1 MKYII
6 GVLCVAY
13 FPAHSFAEQL
23 VDHTNTLIPSVPES
37 IDGNNKYT
45 QEKINGQEQN
55 LNFIQL
61 FLNISINSNPSEDLF
76 SVKQSKDGKL
86 YIRSGD
92 LKTLRVKMD
101 EHIPDSQW
109 VCINE
114 LKGIQFKYLENE
126 QSLNLQ
132 VPSSMLTGYSVELSG
147 QQTTSSG
154 LLKMKPLNAAIL
166 NYSLYHT
173 ITNDESIFSGSAEGI
188 FNSALGNFSSGVLYN
203 GSNETS
209 YSHEKW
215 VRLESKWQYVDPE
228 KVRIYTLGDFV
239 SNSSDWGSSVRLA
252 GFQWSSAYTQRGD
265 IVTSALPQ
273 FSGSAALPSTL
284 DLYVNQQKIYSGLVP
299 SGPFDIKQLPFISGN
314 EVTLVTTDAT
324 GQQSITKK
332 PYYFSSKI
340 LAKGINEFSVDV
352 GVPRYNYGLY
362 SNDYDDATFA
372 SGAIRYGYSNSL
384 TLSGG
389 AEAST
394 DGLSNVGTG
403 FAKNLFGVGVINA
416 DLAASQYKDE
426 NGYSALVGLEG
437 RISKNISFNTSYRKV
452 FDNYFDL
459 ACVSQI
465 RYLKENQITSEPQ
478 NYLSYSALADEII
491 RAGINYN
498 FYAGYGVYVGYNQIK
513 YSDNSYKLLSANL
526 SGSLNKNW
534 GFYSSAYKDYENHK
548 DYGIYFAL
556 RYTPSTR
563 TNAITSVSSDSG
575 RLTYRQEVFVLS
587 EPKINSFGWG
597 GYVERDQ
604 DAHTNN
610 ASIYGS
616 YRARAAYLTG
626 RYNRIGDND
635 QVALSATGSLVAAAG
650 RIFAANEIGDGYAV
664 VTNAGPQSQ
673 IINGGINLGTTDKS
687 GRFLIPSLMPYRE
700 NHIYL
705 DPSYLPLNWNVK
717 STDQKTVV
725 GYRQGT
731 LVDFGA
737 HQVISGLVRIVDKN
751 NTPLLP
757 GYSVRI
763 NGQQDAVVGYDGEVF
778 VPNLLRQNKL
788 EVDLLDHGSCQVN
801 FTYNS
806 NQYSTKKLGPYI
818 CQ

>member
-13 FPAHSFAEQL
+13 FPAYSFAEQL
-23 VDHTNTLIPSVPES
+23 LDHTNTAVPSVPKS
-37 IDGNNKYT
+37 VGNNSEYT
-45 QEKINGQEQN
+45 QVGTNEQEQD
-55 LNFIQL
+55 LNFIHL
-61 FLNISINSNPSEDLF
+61 FLNISINSNASEDLVA
-76 SVKQSKDGKL
+76 VKQSKDGKL
-86 YIRSGD
+86 YIRSST
-92 LKTLRVKMD
+92 LKNLRLKID
-101 EHIPDSQW
+101 EHIPDNQW
-109 VCINE
+109 VCIND
-114 LKGIQFKYLENE
+114 LNGIQFKYLENE
-126 QSLNLQ
+126 QSLNLK
-132 VPSSMLTGYSVELSG
+132 VPSNMLTGYSVDLSG
-147 QQTTSSG
+147 QQITSPN

-166 NYSLYHT
+166 NYSLYNT
-173 ITNDESIFSGSAEGI
+173 VTNDENVFSGTAEGI
-188 FNSALGNFSSGVLYN
+188 FNSSIGNFSSGVLYN

-228 KVRIYTLGDFV
+228 KIRIYTLGDFI
-239 SNSSDWGSSVRLA
+239 SNSPDWGSSVRLA
-252 GFQWSSAYTQRGD
+252 GFQWSSAYSQRGD

-340 LAKGINEFSVDV
+340 LAKGINEFSVDI
-352 GVPRYNYGLY
+352 GIPRYNYGLY

-394 DGLSNVGTG
+394 DGLSNLGTG
-403 FAKNLFGVGVINA
+403 FAKNIFGIGVINA
-416 DLAASQYKDE
+416 DIAASQYKDE
-426 NGYSALVGLEG
+426 NGYSALLGLEG

-459 ACVSQI
+459 ARVSQV
-465 RYLKENQITSEPQ
+465 RYLKDNQINAESQ
-478 NYLSYSALADEII
+478 NYLNYSALADEIF

-498 FYAGYGVYVGYNQIK
+498 FYTGYGVYLGYNQIK
-513 YSDNSYKLLSANL
+513 YSDNSYKLLSTNL
-526 SGSLNKNW
+526 SGSLDKNW
-534 GFYSSAYKDYENHK
+534 GFYASAYKDYENHK

-556 RYTPSTR
+556 RYTPSSKV
-563 TNAITSVSSDSG
+563 NAITSVSSDSG
-575 RLTYRQEVFVLS
+575 SLRYRQEIFGLS
-587 EPKINSFGWG
+587 EPQIGSFGWG

-604 DAHTNN
+604 DANENN
-610 ASIYGS
+610 ASVYAS

-626 RYNRIGDND
+626 RYNRFGDND

-673 IINGGINLGTTDKS
+673 IINGGVNLGETDKS
-687 GRFLIPSLMPYRE
+687 GRFLIPSLMPYQV

-737 HQVISGLVRIVDKN
+737 HQVISGLVKLVDQKN
-751 NTPLLP
+751 SPLMP
-757 GYSVRI
+757 GYTVRI
-763 NGQQDAVVGYDGEVF
+763 NGQQNGMVGYDGEVF
-778 VPNLLRQNKL
+778 IPNLLKQNKL
-788 EVDLLDHGSCQVN
+788 EVDLLDHGSCQVD

-806 NQYSTKKLGPYI
+806 NQYSTKKLGPYV
-818 CQ
+818 CH

>member
-1 MKYII
+1 MYLPIH
-6 GVLCVAY
+6 A
-13 FPAHSFAEQL
+13 FAESLQ
-23 VDHTNTLIPSVPES
+23 DNTNAALPSIPEVANSS
-37 IDGNNKYT
+37 NQAFSSDKGY
-45 QEKINGQEQN
+45 
-55 LNFIQL
+55 IQL
-61 FLNISINSNPSEDLF
+61 FLNISINSNISRDLI
-76 SVKQSKDGKL
+76 SVQQAQDGKL
-86 YIRSGD
+86 YIRARD
-92 LKTLRVKMD
+92 LKALRLKMD
-101 EHIPDSQW
+101 EQLSDSQW
-109 VCINE
+109 VCINDLNE
-114 LKGIQFKYLENE
+114 IQFKYLENE
-126 QSLNLQ
+126 QSLNLN
-132 VPSSMLTGYSVELSG
+132 VPSNMLTGYAVDLNG
-147 QQTTSSG
+147 QQITSPH

-166 NYSLYHT
+166 NYSLYNS
-173 ITNDESIFSGSAEGI
+173 ITNDENTFSGSAEGI
-188 FNSALGNFSSGVLYN
+188 FNSAIGNFSSGVLYN
-203 GSNETS
+203 GSNENS

-228 KVRIYTLGDFV
+228 KIRIYTLGDFI
-239 SNSSDWGSSVRLA
+239 SNSPDWGSSVRLA

-394 DGLSNVGTG
+394 DGLSNLGTG
-403 FAKNLFGVGVINA
+403 FAKNLFGLGVINA
-416 DLAASQYKDE
+416 DIAASQYKDE
-426 NGYSALVGLEG
+426 NGYSALLGLEG

-459 ACVSQI
+459 ARVSQV
-465 RYLKENQITSEPQ
+465 RYLKDNQTDAEPH
-478 NYLSYSALADEII
+478 NYLSYSALADEIF

-498 FYAGYGVYVGYNQIK
+498 FYAGYGAYLGYNQIK

-534 GFYSSAYKDYENHK
+534 GFYTSAYKDYENNK
-548 DYGIYFAL
+548 DYGLYFAL
-556 RYTPSTR
+556 RYTPSSKL
-563 TNAITSVSSDSG
+563 NAITSVSSDSG
-575 RLTYRQEVFVLS
+575 SLSYREEIFGLS
-587 EPKINSFGWG
+587 EPKIGSFGWG

-604 DAHTNN
+604 DANENN
-610 ASIYGS
+610 ASIYAS

-626 RYNRIGDND
+626 RYNRFGDND

-650 RIFAANEIGDGYAV
+650 RIFAANEIGEGYAV
-664 VTNAGPQSQ
+664 VTNAGPKSQ
-673 IINGGINLGTTDKS
+673 IINGGVNLGETDKS
-687 GRFLIPSLMPYRE
+687 GRFLIANLRPYLSH
-700 NHIYL
+700 HIYL
-705 DPSYLPLNWNVK
+705 DPSYLPLEWDVT
-717 STDQKTVV
+717 STNQTVFV
-725 GYRQGT
+725 GYRQGA
-731 LVDFGA
+731 LIDFGA
-737 HQVISGLVRIVDKN
+737 HRVISGLVKLVDQN
-751 NTPLLP
+751 NSPLLP
-757 GYSVRI
+757 GYTVRI
-763 NGQQDAVVGYDGEVF
+763 NGQQDSVVGYDGEVF
-778 VPNLLRQNKL
+778 IQNLLKQNIL
-788 EVDLLDHGSCQVN
+788 EVDLLDRGSCQVD
-801 FTYNS
+801 FTYSS
-806 NQYSTKKLGPYI
+806 NQYSTKKLGPYV
-818 CQ
+818 CR

>member
-1 MKYII
+1 MKYL
-6 GVLCVAY
+6 VSALCVMYLPIHA
-13 FPAHSFAEQL
+13 FAESLQ
-23 VDHTNTLIPSVPES
+23 DNTNIALPSIPEVTNSSHQVFS
-37 IDGNNKYT
+37 SDKAYT
-45 QEKINGQEQN
+45 
-55 LNFIQL
+55 QL
-61 FLNISINSNPSEDLF
+61 FLKISINSNISTDLI
-76 SVKQSKDGKL
+76 SVHQDQDRNL
-86 YIRSGD
+86 YIRARD
-92 LKTLRVKMD
+92 LKVLRVKMD
-101 EHIPDSQW
+101 EHVADSQW
-109 VCINE
+109 VCING
-114 LKGIQFKYLENE
+114 LKEIQFKYLENE
-126 QSLNLQ
+126 QALNLQ
-132 VPSSMLTGYSVELSG
+132 VPSNMLADYSVDLNG
-147 QQTTSSG
+147 QQLMSPH

-173 ITNDESIFSGSAEGI
+173 MTNDENVFSGSAEGI
-188 FNSALGNFSSGVLYN
+188 FNSAIGNFSSGVLYN

-228 KVRIYTLGDFV
+228 KIRIYTLGDFI
-239 SNSSDWGSSVRLA
+239 SNSSDWGNSVRLA

-324 GQQSITKK
+324 GQQSITKQA
-332 PYYFSSKI
+332 YYFSSKI

-394 DGLSNVGTG
+394 DGLSNLGTG
-403 FAKNLFGVGVINA
+403 FAKNLFGFGIINA
-416 DLAASQYKDE
+416 DIAASQYKDE

-452 FDNYFDL
+452 LDNYFDL
-459 ACVSQI
+459 ARVSQV
-465 RYLKENQITSEPQ
+465 RYLKDNQTDAEPK
-478 NYLSYSALADEII
+478 NYLSYSALADEIF
-491 RAGINYN
+491 RAGMSYN
-498 FYAGYGVYVGYNQIK
+498 FYEGYSAYLGYNQIK
-513 YSDNSYKLLSANL
+513 FSDNSYKLVSANL

-563 TNAITSVSSDSG
+563 VNTITSISNESG
-575 RLTYRQEVFVLS
+575 KTTYRQE
-587 EPKINSFGWG
+587 INGFSDPQIGAFGWG
-597 GYVERDQ
+597 GYVEHDQ
-604 DAHTNN
+604 DANQNN
-610 ASIYGS
+610 VSVYSS

-635 QVALSATGSLVAAAG
+635 QVAVSATGSLVAAAG
-650 RIFAANEIGDGYAV
+650 RVFAANEIGDGYAV

-673 IINGGINLGTTDKS
+673 ILNGGVNLGATDRT
-687 GRFLIPSLMPYRE
+687 GRFLISNLRPYQLH
-700 NHIYL
+700 HIYL
-705 DPSYLPLNWNVK
+705 DPSYLPLEWDVA
-717 STDQKTVV
+717 STNQTAFV

-737 HQVISGLVRIVDKN
+737 HQVISGLVKLVDLN
-751 NTPLLP
+751 NSALLP
-757 GYSVRI
+757 GYTVRI
-763 NGQQDAVVGYDGEVF
+763 NGQQDGVVGYDGEVF
-778 VPNLLRQNKL
+778 IPNLLKQNKL

-801 FTYNS
+801 FAYENK
-806 NQYSTKKLGPYI
+806 QYSAKKMGPYV
-818 CQ
+818 CR

>member
-459 ACVSQI
+459 ARVSQI

-575 RLTYRQEVFVLS
+575 RLTYQQEVFVLS

>member
-13 FPAHSFAEQL
+13 FPAYSFAEQL
-23 VDHTNTLIPSVPES
+23 LDHTNTAVPSVPKSVGSNSE
-37 IDGNNKYT
+37 YT
-45 QEKINGQEQN
+45 QVGANEQEQD
-55 LNFIQL
+55 LNFIHL
-61 FLNISINSNPSEDLF
+61 FLNISINSNASEDLVA
-76 SVKQSKDGKL
+76 VKQSKDGKL
-86 YIRSGD
+86 YIRSGT
-92 LKTLRVKMD
+92 LKNLRIKMD
-101 EHIPDSQW
+101 EHILDNQW
-109 VCINE
+109 VSIND
-114 LKGIQFKYLENE
+114 LNGIQFKYLENE
-126 QSLNLQ
+126 QSLNLK
-132 VPSSMLTGYSVELSG
+132 VPSNMLTGYSVDLSG
-147 QQTTSSG
+147 QQITSPQ

-166 NYSLYHT
+166 NYSLYNT
-173 ITNDESIFSGSAEGI
+173 ITNDENVFSGTAEGI
-188 FNSALGNFSSGVLYN
+188 FNSAIGNFSSGVLYN
-203 GSNETS
+203 GSNENS

-215 VRLESKWQYVDPE
+215 VRLETKWQYVDPE
-228 KVRIYTLGDFV
+228 KIRIYTLGDFI
-239 SNSSDWGSSVRLA
+239 SNSPDWGSSVRLA
-252 GFQWSSAYTQRGD
+252 GFQWSSAYSQRGD
-265 IVTSALPQ
+265 IVTSVLPQ

-394 DGLSNVGTG
+394 DGLSNLGTG
-403 FAKNLFGVGVINA
+403 FAKNVLGIGAINA
-416 DLAASQYKDE
+416 DIAASQYKDE
-426 NGYSALVGLEG
+426 NGYSALLGLEG

-459 ACVSQI
+459 ARVSQV
-465 RYLKENQITSEPQ
+465 RYLKDNQINAESQ
-478 NYLSYSALADEII
+478 NYLNYSALADEIF

-498 FYAGYGVYVGYNQIK
+498 FYAGYGVYLGYNQIK
-513 YSDNSYKLLSANL
+513 YSDNSYKLLSTNL
-526 SGSLNKNW
+526 SGSLDKNW
-534 GFYSSAYKDYENHK
+534 GFYASVYKDYENHK

-556 RYTPSTR
+556 RYTPSSKV
-563 TNAITSVSSDSG
+563 NAITSVSSDSG
-575 RLTYRQEVFVLS
+575 SLRYRQEIFGLS
-587 EPKINSFGWG
+587 APQIGSFGWG

-604 DAHTNN
+604 DAHENN
-610 ASIYGS
+610 ASIYAS

-626 RYNRIGDND
+626 RYNRFGDND
-635 QVALSATGSLVAAAG
+635 QVAVSATGSLVAAAG

-673 IINGGINLGTTDKS
+673 IINGGVNLGETDRS
-687 GRFLIPSLMPYRE
+687 GRFLIPSLMPYQV
-700 NHIYL
+700 NHVYL

-737 HQVISGLVRIVDKN
+737 HQVISGLVKLVDEN
-751 NTPLLP
+751 NSPLMP
-757 GYSVRI
+757 GYTVRI
-763 NGQQDAVVGYDGEVF
+763 NGQQDGMVGYDGEVF
-778 VPNLLRQNKL
+778 IPNLLKQNKL
-788 EVDLLDHGSCQVN
+788 EVDLLDHGSCQVD

-806 NQYSTKKLGPYI
+806 NQYTSKKLGPYV
-818 CQ
+818 CH

>member
-6 GVLCVAY
+6 GVLCVTYLPAY
-13 FPAHSFAEQL
+13 AFAEQL
-23 VDHTNTLIPSVPES
+23 QDNTNVPVPSIPDT
-37 IDGNNKYT
+37 IDSKSKNT
-45 QEKINGQEQN
+45 QIKMNEQEQDN
-55 LNFIQL
+55 NVAQL
-61 FLNISINSNPSEDLF
+61 FLNISINSNPSEDL
-76 SVKQSKDGKL
+76 VAVRQDQDKKL
-86 YIRSGD
+86 YIRARD
-92 LKTLRVKMD
+92 LKTLRLKMD
-101 EHIPDSQW
+101 ESISDSQW
-109 VCINE
+109 ICLNE
-114 LKGIQFKYLENE
+114 LKDIRFKFLENE

-132 VPSSMLTGYSVELSG
+132 VPPHMMTGYSVDLKG
-147 QQTTSSG
+147 QQITSPQ
-154 LLKMKPLNAAIL
+154 LLKIKPLNAAIL

-173 ITNDESIFSGSAEGI
+173 ITNDENVFSGSAEGI
-188 FNSALGNFSSGVLYN
+188 FNSAIGNFSSGVLYN
-203 GSNETS
+203 GNDENS

-228 KVRIYTLGDFV
+228 KIRIYTLGDFI

-324 GQQSITKK
+324 GRQSITKK

-389 AEAST
+389 VEAST
-394 DGLSNVGTG
+394 DGLSNIGTG
-403 FAKNLFGVGVINA
+403 FAKNLFGIGVINA
-416 DLAASQYKDE
+416 DIAASQYKDE
-426 NGYSALVGLEG
+426 NGYSALLGLEG
-437 RISKNISFNTSYRKV
+437 RISKNISFNTSYRKI

-459 ACVSQI
+459 ARVSQV
-465 RYLKENQITSEPQ
+465 RYLKDNQSDAESQ
-478 NYLSYSALADEII
+478 NYLNYSALADEIF

-498 FYAGYGVYVGYNQIK
+498 FYAGYGTYLGYNQIK
-513 YSDNSYKLLSANL
+513 YSDNQYKLLSANL

-534 GFYSSAYKDYENHK
+534 GFYTSAYKDYENHK

-556 RYTPSTR
+556 RYTPSNKF
-563 TNAITSVSSDSG
+563 NAITSVSSDSG
-575 RLTYRQEVFVLS
+575 RLSYRQEIFGLS
-587 EPKINSFGWG
+587 DPQIGSFGWG

-604 DAHTNN
+604 DNHDNN
-610 ASIYGS
+610 ASIYAS
-616 YRARAAYLTG
+616 YRARAAYLAG

-650 RIFAANEIGDGYAV
+650 RLFAANEIGDGYAV

-673 IINGGINLGTTDKS
+673 ILNGGVNLGFTDKS
-687 GRFLIPSLMPYRE
+687 GRFLIPSLMPYQE

-705 DPSYLPLNWNVK
+705 DPSFLPLNWSVN
-717 STDQKTVV
+717 STEQKTVV

-731 LVDFGA
+731 MIDFGA
-737 HQVISGLVRIVDKN
+737 HQVISGLVKLVDKN
-751 NTPLLP
+751 NSPLLP
-757 GYSVRI
+757 GYSVQI
-763 NGQQDAVVGYDGEVF
+763 NGQQDGVVGYDGEVF
-778 VPNLLRQNKL
+778 ISNLLKQNKL
-788 EVDLLDHGSCQVN
+788 VVDLLDHGSCQVD

-806 NQYSTKKLGPYI
+806 NQYSTKKLGPYV
-818 CQ
+818 CH

>member
-13 FPAHSFAEQL
+13 FPAYSFAEQL
-23 VDHTNTLIPSVPES
+23 LDHTNTAVPSVPKS
-37 IDGNNKYT
+37 VGNDNKYT
-45 QEKINGQEQN
+45 QVGTNEQEQN
-55 LNFIQL
+55 IDLINL
-61 FLNISINSNPSEDLF
+61 FLNISINSNASEDLVA
-76 SVKQSKDGKL
+76 VKQSKDGKL
-86 YIRSGD
+86 YIRSGT
-92 LKTLRVKMD
+92 LKNLRIKMD
-101 EHIPDSQW
+101 EYIPDSQW
-109 VCINE
+109 VCIND
-114 LKGIQFKYLENE
+114 LNGIQFKYLENE
-126 QSLNLQ
+126 QSLNLK
-132 VPSSMLTGYSVELSG
+132 VPSNMLTGYSVDLSG
-147 QQTTSSG
+147 QQVTSPN

-166 NYSLYHT
+166 NYSLYQT
-173 ITNDESIFSGSAEGI
+173 MTNDENVFSGTAEGI
-188 FNSALGNFSSGVLYN
+188 FNSAIGNFSSGVLYN

-228 KVRIYTLGDFV
+228 KIRIYTLGDFI
-239 SNSSDWGSSVRLA
+239 SNSPDWGSSVRLA
-252 GFQWSSAYTQRGD
+252 GFQWSSAYSQRGD

-394 DGLSNVGTG
+394 DGLSNLGTG
-403 FAKNLFGVGVINA
+403 FAKNVLGIGVMNA
-416 DLAASQYKDE
+416 DIAASQYKDE
-426 NGYSALVGLEG
+426 NGYSALLGLEG
-437 RISKNISFNTSYRKV
+437 RVSKNISFNTSYRKV

-459 ACVSQI
+459 ARVSQV
-465 RYLKENQITSEPQ
+465 RYLKDNQINAETQ
-478 NYLSYSALADEII
+478 NYLNYSALADEIF

-498 FYAGYGVYVGYNQIK
+498 FYAGYGVYLGYNQIK
-513 YSDNSYKLLSANL
+513 YSDNSYKLLSTNL
-526 SGSLNKNW
+526 SGSLDKNW
-534 GFYSSAYKDYENHK
+534 GFYASAYKDYENHK
-548 DYGIYFAL
+548 DYGVYFAL
-556 RYTPSTR
+556 RYTPSSKV
-563 TNAITSVSSDSG
+563 NAITSVSSDSG
-575 RLTYRQEVFVLS
+575 SLRYRQEIFGLS
-587 EPKINSFGWG
+587 EPQIGSFGWG

-604 DAHTNN
+604 DANENN
-610 ASIYGS
+610 ASVYAS

-626 RYNRIGDND
+626 RYNRFGDND

-673 IINGGINLGTTDKS
+673 IINGGVNLGETDKS
-687 GRFLIPSLMPYRE
+687 GRFLIPSLMPYQV

-737 HQVISGLVRIVDKN
+737 HQVISGLVKLVDQN
-751 NTPLLP
+751 NSPLMP
-757 GYSVRI
+757 GYTVRI
-763 NGQQDAVVGYDGEVF
+763 NGQQDGMVGYDGEVF
-778 VPNLLRQNKL
+778 IPNLLKQNKL
-788 EVDLLDHGSCQVN
+788 EVDLLDHGSCQVD

-806 NQYSTKKLGPYI
+806 NQYSTKKLGPYV
-818 CQ
+818 CH

>member
-13 FPAHSFAEQL
+13 FPAYSVAEQL
-23 VDHTNTLIPSVPES
+23 QDHTNTTTPRVPDAINS
-37 IDGNNKYT
+37 NNTYVQAKRSG
-45 QEKINGQEQN
+45 KEQD
-55 LNFIQL
+55 LNFTQL
-61 FLNISINSNPSEDLF
+61 FLNISINANASEDLVA
-76 SVKQSKDGKL
+76 VKQSKDGKL
-86 YIRSGD
+86 YIRARD
-92 LKTLRVKMD
+92 LKALRLKMNGQ
-101 EHIPDSQW
+101 HPDTDW
-109 VCINE
+109 VCIND
-114 LKGIQFKYLENE
+114 LKGIQFKYLEKE
-126 QSLNLQ
+126 QALNLNI
-132 VPSSMLTGYSVELSG
+132 PPSMLTGYAVDLSG
-147 QQTTSSG
+147 QQLTSPH

-166 NYSLYHT
+166 NYSVYNS
-173 ITNDESIFSGSAEGI
+173 IINDENTFSGSAEGI

-203 GSNETS
+203 GSNENS
-209 YSHEKW
+209 YNHEKW

-228 KVRIYTLGDFV
+228 KIRLYTLGDFI
-239 SNSSDWGSSVRLA
+239 SNSPDWGSSIRLA

-273 FSGSAALPSTL
+273 FSSSAALPSTL

-352 GVPRYNYGLY
+352 GIPRYNYGLY

-372 SGAIRYGYSNSL
+372 SGAIRYGFSNSL

-389 AEAST
+389 TEAST
-394 DGLSNVGTG
+394 DGLSNFGTG
-403 FAKNLFGVGVINA
+403 FAKNVFGVGVINA
-416 DLAASQYKDE
+416 DIAASQYKDE
-426 NGYSALVGLEG
+426 NGYSALLGLEG

-459 ACVSQI
+459 ARVSQV
-465 RYLKENQITSEPQ
+465 RYLKDNSINAEAQ
-478 NYLSYSALADEII
+478 NYLSYSALADEIF

-498 FYAGYGVYVGYNQIK
+498 FYAGYGAYLGYNQIK
-513 YSDNSYKLLSANL
+513 YSENSYKLLSANI

-534 GFYSSAYKDYENHK
+534 GFYTSAYKDYENNK

-556 RYTPSTR
+556 RYTPSSKL
-563 TNAITSVSSDSG
+563 NAITSVSSDSG
-575 RLTYRQEVFVLS
+575 RLSYRQEIFGLS
-587 EPKINSFGWG
+587 EPKIGSFGWG

-604 DAHTNN
+604 DAKENN
-610 ASIYGS
+610 ASLYAS

-626 RYNRIGDND
+626 RYNRFGDND

-650 RIFAANEIGDGYAV
+650 RIFAANEIGEGYAV
-664 VTNAGPQSQ
+664 VTNAGPRSQ
-673 IINGGINLGTTDKS
+673 ILNGGVNLGFTDNA
-687 GRFLIPSLMPYRE
+687 GRFLIPSLMPYQE

-717 STDQKTVV
+717 ATEQKTVV

-737 HQVISGLVRIVDKN
+737 HQVISGLVKLIDQN
-751 NTPLLP
+751 NSPLLP
-757 GYSVRI
+757 GYTVRI
-763 NGQQDAVVGYDGEVF
+763 NGQQEGMVGYDGEVF
-778 VPNLLRQNKL
+778 IQNLLQQNKL
-788 EVDLLDHGSCQVN
+788 EVDLLDHGSCQVD

-806 NQYSTKKLGPYI
+806 NQYSTKKLGPYV
-818 CQ
+818 CR

>member
-13 FPAHSFAEQL
+13 FPTYSFAEQL
-23 VDHTNTLIPSVPES
+23 LDYTNTAVPSVPKS
-37 IDGNNKYT
+37 VGNDNKYKHVGT
-45 QEKINGQEQN
+45 NEQEQD
-55 LNFIQL
+55 LNFIHL
-61 FLNISINSNPSEDLF
+61 FLNISINSNASEDLVA
-76 SVKQSKDGKL
+76 VKQSKDGKL
-86 YIRSGD
+86 YIRSSA
-92 LKTLRVKMD
+92 LKTLRLKMD
-101 EHIPDSQW
+101 EHIPDNQW
-109 VCINE
+109 VCIND
-114 LKGIQFKYLENE
+114 LNGIQFKYIENE
-126 QSLNLQ
+126 QSLNLK
-132 VPSSMLTGYSVELSG
+132 VPSNMLTGYSVDLSG
-147 QQTTSSG
+147 QQITSPQ

-166 NYSLYHT
+166 NYSLYNT
-173 ITNDESIFSGSAEGI
+173 ITNDENVFSGTAEGI
-188 FNSALGNFSSGVLYN
+188 FNSVIGNFFSGVLYN
-203 GSNETS
+203 GSNENS

-228 KVRIYTLGDFV
+228 KIRIYTLGDFI
-239 SNSSDWGSSVRLA
+239 SNSPDWGSSVRLA
-252 GFQWSSAYTQRGD
+252 GFQWSSAYSQRGD

-394 DGLSNVGTG
+394 DGLSNLGTG
-403 FAKNLFGVGVINA
+403 FAKNVLGLGVMNA
-416 DLAASQYKDE
+416 DIAASQYKDE
-426 NGYSALVGLEG
+426 NGYSALLGLEG

-459 ACVSQI
+459 ARVSQV
-465 RYLKENQITSEPQ
+465 RYLKDNQINAESQ
-478 NYLSYSALADEII
+478 NYLNYSALADEIF

-498 FYAGYGVYVGYNQIK
+498 FYAGYGVYLGYNQIK
-513 YSDNSYKLLSANL
+513 YSDNSYKLLSTNL
-526 SGSLNKNW
+526 SGSLDKNW
-534 GFYSSAYKDYENHK
+534 GFYASAYKDYENHK

-556 RYTPSTR
+556 RYTPSSKV
-563 TNAITSVSSDSG
+563 NAITSVSSDSG
-575 RLTYRQEVFVLS
+575 SLRYRQEIFGLS
-587 EPKINSFGWG
+587 EPQIGSFGWG

-604 DAHTNN
+604 DANENN
-610 ASIYGS
+610 ASIYAS

-626 RYNRIGDND
+626 RYNRFGDND
-635 QVALSATGSLVAAAG
+635 QVAVSATGSLVAAAG

-673 IINGGINLGTTDKS
+673 IINGGVNLGETDKS
-687 GRFLIPSLMPYRE
+687 GRFLIPSLMPYQV
-700 NHIYL
+700 NHVYL

-737 HQVISGLVRIVDKN
+737 HQVISGLVKLVDEN
-751 NTPLLP
+751 NSPLMP
-757 GYSVRI
+757 GYTVRI
-763 NGQQDAVVGYDGEVF
+763 NGQQDGMVGYDGEVF
-778 VPNLLRQNKL
+778 IPNLLKQNKL
-788 EVDLLDHGSCQVN
+788 EVDLLDHGSCQVD

-806 NQYSTKKLGPYI
+806 NQYTSKKLGPYV
-818 CQ
+818 CH

>member
-1 MKYII
+1 MKYL
-6 GVLCVAY
+6 VSALCVMYLPIHA
-13 FPAHSFAEQL
+13 FAESLQ
-23 VDHTNTLIPSVPES
+23 DNTNAALPNIPEVTNSAFQAS
-37 IDGNNKYT
+37 GSDRGY
-45 QEKINGQEQN
+45 
-55 LNFIQL
+55 IQL
-61 FLNISINSNPSEDLF
+61 FLNISINSNTSTDLI
-76 SVKQSKDGKL
+76 SVHQDQDKKL
-86 YIRSGD
+86 YVRARD
-92 LKTLRVKMD
+92 LKALRLKMD

-132 VPSSMLTGYSVELSG
+132 VPSSMLSDYSVDLNG
-147 QQTTSSG
+147 QSTTNTN

-228 KVRIYTLGDFV
+228 KVRIYTLGDFI
-239 SNSSDWGSSVRLA
+239 SNSSDWGSNVRLA

-324 GQQSITKK
+324 GQQIITKK

-389 AEAST
+389 VEAST

-416 DLAASQYKDE
+416 DIAASQYKDE
-426 NGYSALVGLEG
+426 NGYSTLIGLEG

-459 ACVSQI
+459 ARVSQI
-465 RYLKENQITSEPQ
+465 RYLKENQISAEPQ

-556 RYTPSTR
+556 RYTPSTKV
-563 TNAITSVSSDSG
+563 NSITSFSNDSG
-575 RLTYRQEVFVLS
+575 KTTYRQEVNGFS
-587 EPKINSFGWG
+587 DPHIGSFGWG

-650 RIFAANEIGDGYAV
+650 RIFAANEIGEGYAV

-673 IINGGINLGTTDKS
+673 IINGGVNLGETDKS
-687 GRFLIPSLMPYRE
+687 GRFLI
-700 NHIYL
+700 
-705 DPSYLPLNWNVK
+705 
-717 STDQKTVV
+717 
-725 GYRQGT
+725 
-731 LVDFGA
+731 A
-737 HQVISGLVRIVDKN
+737 
-751 NTPLLP
+751 
-757 GYSVRI
+757 
-763 NGQQDAVVGYDGEVF
+763 
-778 VPNLLRQNKL
+778 NLR
-788 EVDLLDHGSCQVN
+788 
-801 FTYNS
+801 
-806 NQYSTKKLGPYI
+806 
-818 CQ
+818 

>member
-1 MKYII
+1 MRYII
-6 GVLCVAY
+6 GVLCVTYLPIHA
-13 FPAHSFAEQL
+13 FAESLQ
-23 VDHTNTLIPSVPES
+23 DRTNTIIPSVPNL
-37 IDGNNKYT
+37 IDINVSNTKNDENKLSKDGT
-45 QEKINGQEQN
+45 R
-55 LNFIQL
+55 L
-61 FLNISINSNPSEDLF
+61 FLNVFVNSTTSNDLIA
-76 SVKQSKDGKL
+76 VTKDQDEKL
-86 YIRSGD
+86 YIRARD
-92 LKTLRVKMD
+92 LKTLRLKLD
-101 EHIPDSQW
+101 EQISDSQW
-109 VCINE
+109 VCIND

-126 QSLNLQ
+126 QSLKLNI
-132 VPSSMLTGYSVELSG
+132 PPDMLTGYAVDLNG
-147 QQTTSSG
+147 QQITSPH

-166 NYSLYHT
+166 NYSLYNT
-173 ITNDESIFSGSAEGI
+173 ITNDENVFSGSAEGI
-188 FNSALGNFSSGVLYN
+188 FNSAIGNFSSGVLYN

-228 KVRIYTLGDFV
+228 KVRIYTLGDFI
-239 SNSSDWGSSVRLA
+239 SNSPDWGSSVRLA

-265 IVTSALPQ
+265 LVTSALPQ

-324 GQQSITKK
+324 GQQSITKQA
-332 PYYFSSKI
+332 YYFSSKI

-352 GVPRYNYGLY
+352 GVPRYNYGLF

-389 AEAST
+389 VEAST
-394 DGLSNVGTG
+394 DGLSNLGTG
-403 FAKNLFGVGVINA
+403 FAKNLFGFGVINA
-416 DLAASQYKDE
+416 DIAASQYKDE

-459 ACVSQI
+459 ARVSQV
-465 RYLKENQITSEPQ
+465 RYLKDNQMTSEPQ
-478 NYLSYSALADEII
+478 NYLSYSALADEIF

-498 FYAGYGVYVGYNQIK
+498 FYAGYGVYLGYNQIK
-513 YSDNSYKLLSANL
+513 YSDNSYKLVSANL

-534 GFYSSAYKDYENHK
+534 GFYTSAYKDYENQK

-556 RYTPSTR
+556 RYTPSSR
-563 TNAITSVSSDSG
+563 VNAITSISNESG
-575 RLTYRQEVFVLS
+575 KTTYRQE
-587 EPKINSFGWG
+587 INGFSDPQIGAFGWG

-604 DAHTNN
+604 DANQNN

-635 QVALSATGSLVAAAG
+635 QVAVSATGSLVAAAG
-650 RIFAANEIGDGYAV
+650 RVFAANEIGDGYAV

-673 IINGGINLGTTDKS
+673 ILNGGVNLGKTDKS
-687 GRFLIPSLMPYRE
+687 GRFLIPSLVPYQE

-705 DPSYLPLNWNVK
+705 DPSYLPLNWSVK
-717 STDQKTVV
+717 STDQETVV
-725 GYRQGT
+725 GYRQGS
-731 LVDFGA
+731 LIDFGA
-737 HQVISGLVRIVDKN
+737 KQVVSGLVKLVDQN
-751 NTPLLP
+751 NSPLLP
-757 GYSVRI
+757 GYTVHI
-763 NGQQDAVVGYDGEVF
+763 NGHEESIIGYDGEVF
-778 VPNLLRQNKL
+778 IQNLLKQNKL
-788 EVDLLDHGSCQVN
+788 EVDLLDHGSCQVD
-801 FTYNS
+801 FTYNG
-806 NQYSTKKLGPYI
+806 NQYSTKKLGPYV
-818 CQ
+818 CR

>member
-45 QEKINGQEQN
+45 QEKTNGQEQN

-109 VCINE
+109 VCINQ

-132 VPSSMLTGYSVELSG
+132 VPASMLTGYSVELSG

-188 FNSALGNFSSGVLYN
+188 FNSVLGNFSSGVLYN

-228 KVRIYTLGDFV
+228 KVRIYTLGDFI

-340 LAKGINEFSVDV
+340 LAKSINEFSVDV

-389 AEAST
+389 VEAST
-394 DGLSNVGTG
+394 DGLTNLGTG

-416 DLAASQYKDE
+416 DIAASQYKDE
-426 NGYSALVGLEG
+426 NGYSTLIGLEG

-459 ACVSQI
+459 ARVSQI
-465 RYLKENQITSEPQ
+465 RYLKENQMSAEPQ

-664 VTNAGPQSQ
+664 VTNAGPKSQ

-737 HQVISGLVRIVDKN
+737 HQVVSGLVRIVDKN
-751 NTPLLP
+751 NMPLLL

>member
-13 FPAHSFAEQL
+13 FPAYSFAEQL
-23 VDHTNTLIPSVPES
+23 LDHTNTAVPSVPKAV
-37 IDGNNKYT
+37 GNDSKYT
-45 QEKINGQEQN
+45 QVGTNEQEQD

-61 FLNISINSNPSEDLF
+61 FLNISVNSNANEDLVA
-76 SVKQSKDGKL
+76 VKQSKDGKL
-86 YIRSGD
+86 YIRSST
-92 LKTLRVKMD
+92 LKTLRLKMD
-101 EHIPDSQW
+101 EHIPDNQW
-109 VCINE
+109 VCIND
-114 LKGIQFKYLENE
+114 LNGIQFKYLENE
-126 QSLNLQ
+126 QSLNLK
-132 VPSSMLTGYSVELSG
+132 VPLNMLTGYSVDLSG
-147 QQTTSSG
+147 QQITSPQ

-166 NYSLYHT
+166 NYSLYNT
-173 ITNDESIFSGSAEGI
+173 ITNDENVFSGTAEGI
-188 FNSALGNFSSGVLYN
+188 FNSAIGNFSSGVLYN
-203 GSNETS
+203 GGNETS

-228 KVRIYTLGDFV
+228 KIRIYTLGDFI
-239 SNSSDWGSSVRLA
+239 SNSPDWGSSVRLA
-252 GFQWSSAYTQRGD
+252 GFQWSSAYSQRGD

-384 TLSGG
+384 TLSSG

-394 DGLSNVGTG
+394 DGLSNLGTG
-403 FAKNLFGVGVINA
+403 FAKNVLGIGVINA
-416 DLAASQYKDE
+416 DIAASQYKDE
-426 NGYSALVGLEG
+426 NGYSALLGLEG

-459 ACVSQI
+459 ARVSQV
-465 RYLKENQITSEPQ
+465 RYLKDNQINAESQ
-478 NYLSYSALADEII
+478 NYLNYSALADEIF

-498 FYAGYGVYVGYNQIK
+498 FYAGYGVYLGYNQIK
-513 YSDNSYKLLSANL
+513 YSDNSYKLLSTNL
-526 SGSLNKNW
+526 SGSLDKNW
-534 GFYSSAYKDYENHK
+534 GFYASAYKDYENHK

-556 RYTPSTR
+556 RYTPSSKV
-563 TNAITSVSSDSG
+563 NAITSVSSDSG
-575 RLTYRQEVFVLS
+575 SLRYRQEIFGLS
-587 EPKINSFGWG
+587 EPQIGAFGWG

-604 DAHTNN
+604 DANENN
-610 ASIYGS
+610 ASVYAS

-626 RYNRIGDND
+626 HYNRFGDND

-673 IINGGINLGTTDKS
+673 ILNGGVNLGATDKS
-687 GRFLIPSLMPYRE
+687 GRFLIANLRPYMSH
-700 NHIYL
+700 HIYL
-705 DPSYLPLNWNVK
+705 DPSYLPLEWEVS
-717 STDQKTVV
+717 STNQTAFV

-737 HQVISGLVRIVDKN
+737 HQVISGLVKLVDQN
-751 NTPLLP
+751 NSPLMP
-757 GYSVRI
+757 GYAVRI
-763 NGQQDAVVGYDGEVF
+763 NDQQDGVVGYDGEVF
-778 VPNLLRQNKL
+778 IPNLLKQNKL
-788 EVDLLDHGSCQVN
+788 EVDLLDHGSCQVDFAYEN
-801 FTYNS
+801 K
-806 NQYSTKKLGPYI
+806 QYSAKKLGPYV
-818 CQ
+818 CR

>member
-1 MKYII
+1 MYLPIHAAAESLQDSTNA
-6 GVLCVAY
+6 VLPSIPEV
-13 FPAHSFAEQL
+13 PNSAHQAFGSDQ
-23 VDHTNTLIPSVPES
+23 
-37 IDGNNKYT
+37 GY
-45 QEKINGQEQN
+45 
-55 LNFIQL
+55 IQL
-61 FLNISINSNPSEDLF
+61 FLNISINSNI
-76 SVKQSKDGKL
+76 SKDLISVRQDQDRKL
-86 YIRSGD
+86 YIRSRD
-92 LKTLRVKMD
+92 LKALRVKMD
-101 EHIPDSQW
+101 EHIPDNQW
-109 VCINE
+109 VYIND
-114 LKGIQFKYLENE
+114 LNGIQFKYLENE
-126 QSLNLQ
+126 QSLNLK
-132 VPSSMLTGYSVELSG
+132 VPSNMLTGYSVDLNG
-147 QQTTSSG
+147 QQVTSPN

-166 NYSLYHT
+166 NYSLYQT
-173 ITNDESIFSGSAEGI
+173 MTNDENVFSGTAEGI
-188 FNSALGNFSSGVLYN
+188 FNSAIGNFSSGVLYN
-203 GSNETS
+203 GSNENS

-228 KVRIYTLGDFV
+228 KIRIYTLGDFI
-239 SNSSDWGSSVRLA
+239 SNSPDWGSSVRLA
-252 GFQWSSAYTQRGD
+252 GFQWSSAYSQRGD

-394 DGLSNVGTG
+394 DGLSNLGTG
-403 FAKNLFGVGVINA
+403 FAKNVLGIGVMNA
-416 DLAASQYKDE
+416 DIAASQYKDE
-426 NGYSALVGLEG
+426 NGYSALIGLEG

-459 ACVSQI
+459 ARVSQV
-465 RYLKENQITSEPQ
+465 RYLKDNQINAESQ
-478 NYLSYSALADEII
+478 NYLNYSALADEIF

-498 FYAGYGVYVGYNQIK
+498 FYAGYGVYLGYNQIK
-513 YSDNSYKLLSANL
+513 YSDNSYKLLSTNL
-526 SGSLNKNW
+526 SGSLDKNW
-534 GFYSSAYKDYENHK
+534 GFYASAYKDYENHK
-548 DYGIYFAL
+548 DYGVYFAL
-556 RYTPSTR
+556 RYTPSSKV
-563 TNAITSVSSDSG
+563 NAITSVSSDSG
-575 RLTYRQEVFVLS
+575 SLRYRQEIFGLS
-587 EPKINSFGWG
+587 EPQIGSFGWG

-604 DAHTNN
+604 DAKENN
-610 ASIYGS
+610 ASIYAS

-626 RYNRIGDND
+626 RYNRFGDND
-635 QVALSATGSLVAAAG
+635 QVAVSATGSLVAAAG

-673 IINGGINLGTTDKS
+673 IINGGVNLGATDKS
-687 GRFLIPSLMPYRE
+687 GRFLIANLRPYMS
-700 NHIYL
+700 HHVYL
-705 DPSYLPLNWNVK
+705 DPSYLPLEWEVS
-717 STDQKTVV
+717 STNQTAFV

-737 HQVISGLVRIVDKN
+737 HQVISGLVKLVDQKN
-751 NTPLLP
+751 SPLMP
-757 GYSVRI
+757 GYTVRI
-763 NGQQDAVVGYDGEVF
+763 NGQQDGMVGYDGEVF
-778 VPNLLRQNKL
+778 IPNLLKQNKL
-788 EVDLLDHGSCQVN
+788 EIDLLDHGSCQVD

-806 NQYSTKKLGPYI
+806 NQYSTKKLGPYV
-818 CQ
+818 CR

>member
-13 FPAHSFAEQL
+13 FPAYSFAEQL
-23 VDHTNTLIPSVPES
+23 LDHTNTAVPSVPKS
-37 IDGNNKYT
+37 IGNDSRYT
-45 QEKINGQEQN
+45 QVGTNEQEQD

-61 FLNISINSNPSEDLF
+61 FLNISINSNASEDLVA
-76 SVKQSKDGKL
+76 VKQSKDGKL
-86 YIRSGD
+86 YIRSSA
-92 LKTLRVKMD
+92 LRTLRIKID
-101 EHIPDSQW
+101 EHIPDNQW
-109 VCINE
+109 VCIND
-114 LKGIQFKYLENE
+114 LNGIQFKYLENE
-126 QSLNLQ
+126 QSLNLK
-132 VPSSMLTGYSVELSG
+132 VPSNMLTGYSVDLSG
-147 QQTTSSG
+147 QQITSPR

-166 NYSLYHT
+166 NYSLYQT
-173 ITNDESIFSGSAEGI
+173 MTNDENVFSGSAEGI
-188 FNSALGNFSSGVLYN
+188 FNSAIGNFASGVLYN
-203 GSNETS
+203 GSNENS

-228 KVRIYTLGDFV
+228 KIRIYTLGDFI
-239 SNSSDWGSSVRLA
+239 SNSPDWGSSVRLA
-252 GFQWSSAYTQRGD
+252 GFQWSSAYSQRGD

-389 AEAST
+389 VEAST
-394 DGLSNVGTG
+394 DGLSNLGTG
-403 FAKNLFGVGVINA
+403 FAKNVLGIGVINA
-416 DLAASQYKDE
+416 DIAASQYKDE
-426 NGYSALVGLEG
+426 NGYSALLGLEG

-459 ACVSQI
+459 ARVSQV
-465 RYLKENQITSEPQ
+465 RYLKDNQINAETQ
-478 NYLSYSALADEII
+478 NYLNYSALADEIF

-498 FYAGYGVYVGYNQIK
+498 FYTGYGVYLGYNQIK
-513 YSDNSYKLLSANL
+513 YSDNSYKLLSTNL
-526 SGSLNKNW
+526 SGSLDKNW
-534 GFYSSAYKDYENHK
+534 GFYASAYKDYENHK
-548 DYGIYFAL
+548 DYGVYFAL
-556 RYTPSTR
+556 RYTPSSKV
-563 TNAITSVSSDSG
+563 NAITSVSSDSG
-575 RLTYRQEVFVLS
+575 SLRYRQEIFGLS
-587 EPKINSFGWG
+587 EPQIGSFGWG

-604 DAHTNN
+604 DANENN
-610 ASIYGS
+610 ASVYAS

-626 RYNRIGDND
+626 RYNRFGDND
-635 QVALSATGSLVAAAG
+635 QVAVSATGSLVAAAG
-650 RIFAANEIGDGYAV
+650 RIFAANAIGEGYAV

-673 IINGGINLGTTDKS
+673 IINGGVNLGETDKS
-687 GRFLIPSLMPYRE
+687 GRFLIPSLMPYQV

-737 HQVISGLVRIVDKN
+737 HQVISGLVKLVDQKN
-751 NTPLLP
+751 SPLMP
-757 GYSVRI
+757 GYTVRI
-763 NGQQDAVVGYDGEVF
+763 NGQQNGMVGYDGEVF
-778 VPNLLRQNKL
+778 IPNLLKQNKL
-788 EVDLLDHGSCQVN
+788 EVDLLDHGSCQVD

-806 NQYSTKKLGPYI
+806 NQYSTKKLGPYV
-818 CQ
+818 CH

>member
-13 FPAHSFAEQL
+13 FPTYSFAEQL
-23 VDHTNTLIPSVPES
+23 LDYTNTAVPSVPKS
-37 IDGNNKYT
+37 VGNDNKYKHVGT
-45 QEKINGQEQN
+45 NEQEQD
-55 LNFIQL
+55 LNFIHL
-61 FLNISINSNPSEDLF
+61 FLNISINSNASEDLVA
-76 SVKQSKDGKL
+76 VKQSKDGKL
-86 YIRSGD
+86 YIRSSA
-92 LKTLRVKMD
+92 LKTLRLKMD
-101 EHIPDSQW
+101 EHIPDNQW
-109 VCINE
+109 VCIND
-114 LKGIQFKYLENE
+114 LNGIQFKYLENE
-126 QSLNLQ
+126 QSLNLK
-132 VPSSMLTGYSVELSG
+132 VPSNMLTGYSVDLSG
-147 QQTTSSG
+147 QQVTNPH

-173 ITNDESIFSGSAEGI
+173 ITNDENLFSGTAEGI
-188 FNSALGNFSSGVLYN
+188 FNSAIGNFSSGVLYN
-203 GSNETS
+203 GSNENS

-228 KVRIYTLGDFV
+228 KIRIYTLGDFI
-239 SNSSDWGSSVRLA
+239 SNSPDWGSSVRLA
-252 GFQWSSAYTQRGD
+252 GFQWSSAYSQRGD

-352 GVPRYNYGLY
+352 GMPRYNYGLY

-394 DGLSNVGTG
+394 DGLSNLGTG
-403 FAKNLFGVGVINA
+403 FAKNVLGIGVINA
-416 DLAASQYKDE
+416 DIAASQYKDE
-426 NGYSALVGLEG
+426 NGYSALLGLEG

-459 ACVSQI
+459 ARVSQV
-465 RYLKENQITSEPQ
+465 RYLKDNQINPESQ
-478 NYLSYSALADEII
+478 NYLNYSALADEIF

-498 FYAGYGVYVGYNQIK
+498 FYAGYGVYLGYNQIK
-513 YSDNSYKLLSANL
+513 YSDNSYKLLSTNL
-526 SGSLNKNW
+526 SGSLDKNW
-534 GFYSSAYKDYENHK
+534 GFYASAYKDYENHK

-556 RYTPSTR
+556 RYTPSSKV
-563 TNAITSVSSDSG
+563 NAITSVSSDSG
-575 RLTYRQEVFVLS
+575 SLRYRQEIFGLS
-587 EPKINSFGWG
+587 EPQIGSFGWG

-604 DAHTNN
+604 DANENN
-610 ASIYGS
+610 ASIYAS

-626 RYNRIGDND
+626 RYNRFGDND

-673 IINGGINLGTTDKS
+673 IINGGVNLGETDKS
-687 GRFLIPSLMPYRE
+687 GRFLIPSLMPYQV
-700 NHIYL
+700 NHVYL

-737 HQVISGLVRIVDKN
+737 HQVISGLVKLVDEN
-751 NTPLLP
+751 NSPLMP
-757 GYSVRI
+757 GYTVRI
-763 NGQQDAVVGYDGEVF
+763 NGQQDGMVGYDGEVF
-778 VPNLLRQNKL
+778 IPNLLKQNKL
-788 EVDLLDHGSCQVN
+788 EVDLLDHGSCQVD

-806 NQYSTKKLGPYI
+806 NQYTSKKLGPYV
-818 CQ
+818 CH

>member
-1 MKYII
+1 
-6 GVLCVAY
+6 
-13 FPAHSFAEQL
+13 
-23 VDHTNTLIPSVPES
+23 DHTNTLIPSVPES

-45 QEKINGQEQN
+45 QEKTNGQEQN

-132 VPSSMLTGYSVELSG
+132 VPASMLTGYSVELSG

-188 FNSALGNFSSGVLYN
+188 FNSALGNFSSGILYN

-324 GQQSITKK
+324 GQQIITKK

-389 AEAST
+389 VEAST
-394 DGLSNVGTG
+394 DGLTNLGTG

-416 DLAASQYKDE
+416 DIAASQYKDE

-459 ACVSQI
+459 ARVSQI
-465 RYLKENQITSEPQ
+465 RYLKDNQISAEPQ

-725 GYRQGT
+725 GYRQGM

-737 HQVISGLVRIVDKN
+737 HQVVSGLVRIVDKN

>member
-13 FPAHSFAEQL
+13 FPAYSFAEQL
-23 VDHTNTLIPSVPES
+23 LDHTNTAVPSVPKS
-37 IDGNNKYT
+37 VGNDSKYT
-45 QEKINGQEQN
+45 QVGKNEQEQD

-61 FLNISINSNPSEDLF
+61 FLNISINSNASEDLVA
-76 SVKQSKDGKL
+76 VKQSKDGKL
-86 YIRSGD
+86 YIRSSA
-92 LKTLRVKMD
+92 LRTLRIKID
-101 EHIPDSQW
+101 EHIPDNQW
-109 VCINE
+109 VCIND
-114 LKGIQFKYLENE
+114 LNGIQFKYLENE
-126 QSLNLQ
+126 QSLNLK
-132 VPSSMLTGYSVELSG
+132 VPSNMLTGYSVDLSS
-147 QQTTSSG
+147 QQVTSPR

-166 NYSLYHT
+166 NYSLYNT
-173 ITNDESIFSGSAEGI
+173 ITNDENVFSGTAEGI
-188 FNSALGNFSSGVLYN
+188 FNSAIGNFSSGVLYN

-228 KVRIYTLGDFV
+228 KIRIYTLGDFI
-239 SNSSDWGSSVRLA
+239 SNSPDWGSSVRLA
-252 GFQWSSAYTQRGD
+252 GFQWSSAYSQRGD

-352 GVPRYNYGLY
+352 GVPRYNYGLF

-394 DGLSNVGTG
+394 DGLSNLGTG
-403 FAKNLFGVGVINA
+403 FAKNVLGIGVMNA
-416 DLAASQYKDE
+416 DIAASQYKDE
-426 NGYSALVGLEG
+426 NGYSALLGLEG

-459 ACVSQI
+459 ARVSQV
-465 RYLKENQITSEPQ
+465 RYLKDNQMTSEPQ
-478 NYLSYSALADEII
+478 NYLNYSALADEIF

-498 FYAGYGVYVGYNQIK
+498 FYTGYGVYLGYNQIK
-513 YSDNSYKLLSANL
+513 YSDNSYKLLSTNL
-526 SGSLNKNW
+526 SGSLDKNW
-534 GFYSSAYKDYENHK
+534 GFYASAYKDYENHK
-548 DYGIYFAL
+548 DYGVYFAL
-556 RYTPSTR
+556 RYTPSSKV
-563 TNAITSVSSDSG
+563 NAITSVSSDSG
-575 RLTYRQEVFVLS
+575 SLRYRQEIFGLS
-587 EPKINSFGWG
+587 EPQIGSFGWG

-604 DAHTNN
+604 DANENN
-610 ASIYGS
+610 ASVYAS

-626 RYNRIGDND
+626 RYNRFGDND
-635 QVALSATGSLVAAAG
+635 QVAVSATGSLVAAAG
-650 RIFAANEIGDGYAV
+650 RIFAANEIGEGYAV

-673 IINGGINLGTTDKS
+673 IINGGVNLGETDNS
-687 GRFLIPSLMPYRE
+687 GRFLIPSLMPYQV

-737 HQVISGLVRIVDKN
+737 HQVISGLVKLVDQKN
-751 NTPLLP
+751 SPLMP
-757 GYSVRI
+757 GYTVRI
-763 NGQQDAVVGYDGEVF
+763 NGQQDGVVGYDGEVF
-778 VPNLLRQNKL
+778 IPNLLKQNKL
-788 EVDLLDHGSCQVN
+788 EVDLLDHGSCQVD

-806 NQYSTKKLGPYI
+806 NQYSTKKLGPYV
-818 CQ
+818 CH

>member
-1 MKYII
+1 MKYL
-6 GVLCVAY
+6 VSALCVMYLPIHA
-13 FPAHSFAEQL
+13 FAESLQ
-23 VDHTNTLIPSVPES
+23 DNTNIALPSIPEVTNSSHQVFS
-37 IDGNNKYT
+37 SDKAYT
-45 QEKINGQEQN
+45 
-55 LNFIQL
+55 QL
-61 FLNISINSNPSEDLF
+61 FLKISINSNISTDLI
-76 SVKQSKDGKL
+76 SVRQDQDGKL
-86 YIRSGD
+86 YIRVRD

-101 EHIPDSQW
+101 EHIPDTQW

-114 LKGIQFKYLENE
+114 LKGIQFKYLEKE
-126 QSLNLQ
+126 QALNLQ
-132 VPSSMLTGYSVELSG
+132 VPSSMLTDYSVDLNG
-147 QQTTSSG
+147 QQLTSPH

-173 ITNDESIFSGSAEGI
+173 MTNDENVFSGSAEGI
-188 FNSALGNFSSGVLYN
+188 FNSAIGNFSSGVLYN
-203 GSNETS
+203 GSNENS

-228 KVRIYTLGDFV
+228 KIRIYTLGDFI

-324 GQQSITKK
+324 GQQSITKQA
-332 PYYFSSKI
+332 YYFSSKI

-394 DGLSNVGTG
+394 DGLSNLGTG
-403 FAKNLFGVGVINA
+403 FAKNLFGFGVINA
-416 DLAASQYKDE
+416 DIAASQYKDE

-437 RISKNISFNTSYRKV
+437 RICKNISFNTSYRKV

-459 ACVSQI
+459 ARVSQI
-465 RYLKENQITSEPQ
+465 RYLKDNQITSEPQ
-478 NYLSYSALADEII
+478 NYLSYSALADEIF
-491 RAGINYN
+491 RAGMSYN
-498 FYAGYGVYVGYNQIK
+498 FYEGYSAYLGYNQIK
-513 YSDNSYKLLSANL
+513 FSDNSYKLVSANL

-534 GFYSSAYKDYENHK
+534 GFYTSAYKDYENHK

-563 TNAITSVSSDSG
+563 INAITSVSSESG
-575 RLTYRQEVFVLS
+575 KTTYRQE
-587 EPKINSFGWG
+587 INGFSDPQIGAFGWG
-597 GYVERDQ
+597 GYVEHDQ
-604 DAHTNN
+604 DAQENN

-626 RYNRIGDND
+626 RYNRIGEND

-673 IINGGINLGTTDKS
+673 ILNGGVNLGATDRT
-687 GRFLIPSLMPYRE
+687 GRFLISNLRPYQLH
-700 NHIYL
+700 HIYL
-705 DPSYLPLNWNVK
+705 DPSYLPLEWDVT
-717 STDQKTVV
+717 STNQTAFV
-725 GYRQGT
+725 GYRQGG
-731 LVDFGA
+731 LIDFGA
-737 HQVISGLVRIVDKN
+737 HQVVSGLVKLVDSN
-751 NTPLLP
+751 NSALLP

-763 NGQQDAVVGYDGEVF
+763 NGQQDGVVGYDGEVF
-778 VPNLLRQNKL
+778 IPNLLKQNKL
-788 EVDLLDHGSCQVN
+788 EVDLLDYGSCQVN
-801 FTYNS
+801 FAYENK
-806 NQYSTKKLGPYI
+806 QYSAKKLGPYV
-818 CQ
+818 CR

>member
-1 MKYII
+1 MKYL
-6 GVLCVAY
+6 VSALCVMYLPVHA
-13 FPAHSFAEQL
+13 FAESLQ
-23 VDHTNTLIPSVPES
+23 DSTNAALPNIPEVANSSYQGFSSDKGYV
-37 IDGNNKYT
+37 
-45 QEKINGQEQN
+45 
-55 LNFIQL
+55 QL
-61 FLNISINSNPSEDLF
+61 FLNISVNSNTSTDLI
-76 SVKQSKDGKL
+76 SVHQNQDKKL
-86 YIRSGD
+86 YIRARD
-92 LKTLRVKMD
+92 LKTLRVKVD

-109 VCINE
+109 VCLNE
-114 LKGIQFKYLENE
+114 LKGIQLKYLENE

-132 VPSSMLTGYSVELSG
+132 VPSNMLTDYSVDLTG
-147 QQTTSSG
+147 QPTTNTN
-154 LLKMKPLNAAIL
+154 LVKMKPLNAAIL

-173 ITNDESIFSGSAEGI
+173 ITNDERVFSGSAEGI

-203 GSNETS
+203 GSNENS

-239 SNSSDWGSSVRLA
+239 SNSSDWGNSVRLA

-340 LAKGINEFSVDV
+340 LAKGINEFSVDI
-352 GVPRYNYGLY
+352 GIPRYNYGLY
-362 SNDYDDATFA
+362 SNDYDTATFA
-372 SGAIRYGYSNSL
+372 SGAIRYGYSNSF

-394 DGLSNVGTG
+394 DGLTNLGTG

-416 DLAASQYKDE
+416 DIAASQYKNE

-459 ACVSQI
+459 ARVSQV

-478 NYLSYSALADEII
+478 NYLSYSALADEIF

-498 FYAGYGVYVGYNQIK
+498 FYTGYGVYIGYNQIK

-534 GFYSSAYKDYENHK
+534 GFYTSAYKDYENHK

-563 TNAITSVSSDSG
+563 INAISSFSNDSG
-575 RLTYRQEVFVLS
+575 KTTYRQE
-587 EPKINSFGWG
+587 INGFSDPQIGSFGWG

-604 DAHTNN
+604 DAHNNN

-673 IINGGINLGTTDKS
+673 IINGGVNLGATDKS
-687 GRFLIPSLMPYRE
+687 GRFLIANLRPYQSH
-700 NHIYL
+700 HIYL
-705 DPSYLPLNWNVK
+705 DPSYLPLNWDVT
-717 STDQKTVV
+717 STNRIALV

-737 HQVISGLVRIVDKN
+737 HQVVSGLVRVVDKN
-751 NTPLLP
+751 NSPLLP

-778 VPNLLRQNKL
+778 IPNLLQQNKL
-788 EVDLLDHGSCQVN
+788 EVDLLDHGTCQIN
-801 FTYNS
+801 FTYES
-806 NQYSTKKLGPYI
+806 KQYSAKKLGPYV

>member
-45 QEKINGQEQN
+45 QEKTNGQEQN

-188 FNSALGNFSSGVLYN
+188 FNSVLGNFSSGVLYN

-215 VRLESKWQYVDPE
+215 IRLESKWQYVDPE

-324 GQQSITKK
+324 GQQIITKR

-389 AEAST
+389 VEAST
-394 DGLSNVGTG
+394 DGLMNLGTG

-416 DLAASQYKDE
+416 DIAASQYKDE

-459 ACVSQI
+459 ARVSQI
-465 RYLKENQITSEPQ
+465 RYLKENQMSAEPQ

-534 GFYSSAYKDYENHK
+534 GFYSSAYKDYGNHK

-737 HQVISGLVRIVDKN
+737 HQVVSGLVRIVDKN
-751 NTPLLP
+751 NMPLLP

>member
-13 FPAHSFAEQL
+13 FPAYSFAEQL
-23 VDHTNTLIPSVPES
+23 LDHTNTAVPSVPKSVGSNSE
-37 IDGNNKYT
+37 YT
-45 QEKINGQEQN
+45 QVGANEQEQD
-55 LNFIQL
+55 LNFIHL
-61 FLNISINSNPSEDLF
+61 FLNVSINSNASEDLVA
-76 SVKQSKDGKL
+76 VKQSKDGKL
-86 YIRSGD
+86 YIRSSA
-92 LKTLRVKMD
+92 LKTLRLKMD
-101 EHIPDSQW
+101 EHIPDNQW
-109 VCINE
+109 VCIND
-114 LKGIQFKYLENE
+114 LNGIQFKYLENE
-126 QSLNLQ
+126 QSLNLK
-132 VPSSMLTGYSVELSG
+132 VPLNMLTGYSVDLSG
-147 QQTTSSG
+147 QQVTSPQ

-166 NYSLYHT
+166 NYSLYNT
-173 ITNDESIFSGSAEGI
+173 ITNDENVFSGSAEGI
-188 FNSALGNFSSGVLYN
+188 FNSAIGNFSSGVLYN

-215 VRLESKWQYVDPE
+215 VRLETKWQYVDPE
-228 KVRIYTLGDFV
+228 KIRIYTLGDFI
-239 SNSSDWGSSVRLA
+239 SNSPDWGSSVRLA
-252 GFQWSSAYTQRGD
+252 GFQWSSAYSQRGD

-340 LAKGINEFSVDV
+340 LAKGINEFSIDV
-352 GVPRYNYGLY
+352 GIPRYNYGLY

-394 DGLSNVGTG
+394 DGLSNLGTG
-403 FAKNLFGVGVINA
+403 FAKNVLGIGVMNA
-416 DLAASQYKDE
+416 DIAASQYKDE
-426 NGYSALVGLEG
+426 NGYSALLGLEG

-459 ACVSQI
+459 ARVSQV
-465 RYLKENQITSEPQ
+465 RYLKDNQINAESQ
-478 NYLSYSALADEII
+478 NYLNHSALADEIF

-498 FYAGYGVYVGYNQIK
+498 FYAGYGVYLGYNQIK
-513 YSDNSYKLLSANL
+513 YSDNSYKLLSTNL
-526 SGSLNKNW
+526 SGSLDKNW
-534 GFYSSAYKDYENHK
+534 GFYASAYKDYENHK
-548 DYGIYFAL
+548 DYGVYFAL
-556 RYTPSTR
+556 RYTPSSKV
-563 TNAITSVSSDSG
+563 NAITSVSSDSG
-575 RLTYRQEVFVLS
+575 SLRYRQEIFGLS
-587 EPKINSFGWG
+587 EPQIGSFGWG

-604 DAHTNN
+604 DVNENN
-610 ASIYGS
+610 ASVYAS

-626 RYNRIGDND
+626 RYNRFGDND

-673 IINGGINLGTTDKS
+673 IINGGVNLGETDKS
-687 GRFLIPSLMPYRE
+687 GRFLIPSLMPYQV

-737 HQVISGLVRIVDKN
+737 HQVISGLVKLVDQKN
-751 NTPLLP
+751 SPLMP
-757 GYSVRI
+757 GYTVRI
-763 NGQQDAVVGYDGEVF
+763 NGQQNGMVGYDGEVF
-778 VPNLLRQNKL
+778 IPNLLKQNKL
-788 EVDLLDHGSCQVN
+788 EVDLLDHGSCQVD

-818 CQ
+818 CH

>member
-13 FPAHSFAEQL
+13 FPAYSFAEQL
-23 VDHTNTLIPSVPES
+23 LDYTNTAVPSVPKS
-37 IDGNNKYT
+37 LANDSKYT
-45 QEKINGQEQN
+45 QVGTNEQEQD
-55 LNFIQL
+55 LNFIHL
-61 FLNISINSNPSEDLF
+61 FLNISINSNASEDLVA
-76 SVKQSKDGKL
+76 VKQSKDGEL
-86 YIRSGD
+86 YIRSGT
-92 LKTLRVKMD
+92 LKKLRIKMD
-101 EHIPDSQW
+101 EDIPDNQW
-109 VCINE
+109 VCIND
-114 LKGIQFKYLENE
+114 LNGIQFKYLENE
-126 QSLNLQ
+126 QSLNLK
-132 VPSSMLTGYSVELSG
+132 VPSNMLTGYSVDLSG
-147 QQTTSSG
+147 QQITSPQ

-166 NYSLYHT
+166 NYSLYNT
-173 ITNDESIFSGSAEGI
+173 ITNDENVFSGTAEGI
-188 FNSALGNFSSGVLYN
+188 FNSAIGNFSSGVLYN
-203 GSNETS
+203 GSNKTS

-228 KVRIYTLGDFV
+228 KIRIYTLGDFI
-239 SNSSDWGSSVRLA
+239 SNSPDWGSSVRLA
-252 GFQWSSAYTQRGD
+252 GFQWSSAYSQRGD

-394 DGLSNVGTG
+394 DGLSNLGTG
-403 FAKNLFGVGVINA
+403 FAKNILGIGVMNA
-416 DLAASQYKDE
+416 DIAASQYKDE
-426 NGYSALVGLEG
+426 NGYSALLGLEG

-459 ACVSQI
+459 ARVSQV
-465 RYLKENQITSEPQ
+465 RYLKENQINAESQ
-478 NYLSYSALADEII
+478 NYLNYSALADEIF

-498 FYAGYGVYVGYNQIK
+498 FYAGYGIYLGYNQIK
-513 YSDNSYKLLSANL
+513 YSDNSYKLLSTNL
-526 SGSLNKNW
+526 SGSLDKNW
-534 GFYSSAYKDYENHK
+534 GFYASAYKDYENHK

-556 RYTPSTR
+556 RYTPSSKV
-563 TNAITSVSSDSG
+563 NAITSVSSDSG
-575 RLTYRQEVFVLS
+575 SLRYRQEIFGLS
-587 EPKINSFGWG
+587 EPQIGSFGWG
-597 GYVERDQ
+597 GYVELDQ
-604 DAHTNN
+604 DANENN
-610 ASIYGS
+610 ASVYAS

-626 RYNRIGDND
+626 RYNRFGDND
-635 QVALSATGSLVAAAG
+635 QVAVSATGSLVAAAG

-673 IINGGINLGTTDKS
+673 IINGGVNLGETDKS
-687 GRFLIPSLMPYRE
+687 GRFLIPSLMPYQV

-737 HQVISGLVRIVDKN
+737 HQVISGLVKLVDQKN
-751 NTPLLP
+751 SPLMP
-757 GYSVRI
+757 GYTVRI
-763 NGQQDAVVGYDGEVF
+763 NGQQDGMIGYDGEVF
-778 VPNLLRQNKL
+778 IPNLLKQNKL
-788 EVDLLDHGSCQVN
+788 EVDLLDHGSCQVD

-806 NQYSTKKLGPYI
+806 NQYSTKKLGPYV
-818 CQ
+818 CH

>member
-1 MKYII
+1 MYLPIHAAAESLQDSTNA
-6 GVLCVAY
+6 VLPSIPEV
-13 FPAHSFAEQL
+13 PNSAHQAFGSDQ
-23 VDHTNTLIPSVPES
+23 
-37 IDGNNKYT
+37 GY
-45 QEKINGQEQN
+45 
-55 LNFIQL
+55 IQL
-61 FLNISINSNPSEDLF
+61 FLNISINSNI
-76 SVKQSKDGKL
+76 SKDLISVRQDQDRKL
-86 YIRSGD
+86 YIRSRD
-92 LKTLRVKMD
+92 LKALRVKMD
-101 EHIPDSQW
+101 EHTPDNQW
-109 VCINE
+109 VCIND
-114 LKGIQFKYLENE
+114 LNGIQFKYLENE
-126 QSLNLQ
+126 QSLNLK
-132 VPSSMLTGYSVELSG
+132 VPSNMLTGYSVDLNG
-147 QQTTSSG
+147 QQVTSPN

-166 NYSLYHT
+166 NYSLYQT
-173 ITNDESIFSGSAEGI
+173 MTNDENVFSGTAEGI
-188 FNSALGNFSSGVLYN
+188 FNSAIGNFSSGVLYN
-203 GSNETS
+203 GSNENS

-228 KVRIYTLGDFV
+228 KIRIYTLGDFI
-239 SNSSDWGSSVRLA
+239 SNSPDWGSSVRLA
-252 GFQWSSAYTQRGD
+252 GFQWSSAYSQRGD

-394 DGLSNVGTG
+394 DGLSNLGTG
-403 FAKNLFGVGVINA
+403 FAKNILGIGVINA
-416 DLAASQYKDE
+416 DIAASQYKDE
-426 NGYSALVGLEG
+426 NGYSALLGLEG

-459 ACVSQI
+459 ARVSQV
-465 RYLKENQITSEPQ
+465 RYLKDNQINPESQ
-478 NYLSYSALADEII
+478 NYLNYSALADEIF

-498 FYAGYGVYVGYNQIK
+498 FYAGYGVYLGYNQIK
-513 YSDNSYKLLSANL
+513 YSDNSYKLLSTNL
-526 SGSLNKNW
+526 SGSLDKNW
-534 GFYSSAYKDYENHK
+534 GFYASAYKDYENHK
-548 DYGIYFAL
+548 DYGVYFAL
-556 RYTPSTR
+556 RYTPSSKV
-563 TNAITSVSSDSG
+563 NAITSVSSDSG
-575 RLTYRQEVFVLS
+575 SLRYRQEIFGLS
-587 EPKINSFGWG
+587 EPQIGSFGWG

-604 DAHTNN
+604 DAHENN
-610 ASIYGS
+610 ASIYAS

-626 RYNRIGDND
+626 RYNRFGDND

-650 RIFAANEIGDGYAV
+650 RIFAANEIGEGYAV

-673 IINGGINLGTTDKS
+673 ILNGGVNLGTTDKS
-687 GRFLIPSLMPYRE
+687 GRFLIANLRPYMSH
-700 NHIYL
+700 HIYL
-705 DPSYLPLNWNVK
+705 DPSYLPLEWEVS
-717 STDQKTVV
+717 STNQTAFV

-737 HQVISGLVRIVDKN
+737 HQVISGLVKLVDQKN
-751 NTPLLP
+751 SPLMP
-757 GYSVRI
+757 GYTVRI
-763 NGQQDAVVGYDGEVF
+763 NGQQDGMVGYDGEVF
-778 VPNLLRQNKL
+778 IPNLLKQNKL
-788 EVDLLDHGSCQVN
+788 EVDLLDHGSCQVDFAYKN
-801 FTYNS
+801 T
-806 NQYSTKKLGPYI
+806 QYSTKKLGPYV
-818 CQ
+818 CR

>member
-1 MKYII
+1 MKYI
-6 GVLCVAY
+6 VSALCVMYLPIHA
-13 FPAHSFAEQL
+13 AAESLQ
-23 VDHTNTLIPSVPES
+23 DSTNAVLPSIPEVPTS
-37 IDGNNKYT
+37 SHQAFGSDQGY
-45 QEKINGQEQN
+45 
-55 LNFIQL
+55 IQL
-61 FLNISINSNPSEDLF
+61 FLNISVNSNI
-76 SVKQSKDGKL
+76 SKDLISVRQDQDRKL
-86 YIRSGD
+86 YIRSRD
-92 LKTLRVKMD
+92 LKTLRLKMD
-101 EHIPDSQW
+101 EHIPDNQW
-109 VCINE
+109 VYIND
-114 LKGIQFKYLENE
+114 LNGIQFKYLENE
-126 QSLNLQ
+126 QSLNLK
-132 VPSSMLTGYSVELSG
+132 VPSNMLTGYSVDLNG
-147 QQTTSSG
+147 QQVTSPN

-166 NYSLYHT
+166 NYSLYQT
-173 ITNDESIFSGSAEGI
+173 MTNDENVFSGTAEGI
-188 FNSALGNFSSGVLYN
+188 FNSAIGNFSSGVLYN
-203 GSNETS
+203 GSNENS

-228 KVRIYTLGDFV
+228 KIRIYTLGDFI
-239 SNSSDWGSSVRLA
+239 SNSPDWGSSVRLA
-252 GFQWSSAYTQRGD
+252 GFQWSSAYSQRGD

-394 DGLSNVGTG
+394 DGLSNLGTG
-403 FAKNLFGVGVINA
+403 FAKNLFGFGVINT
-416 DLAASQYKDE
+416 DIAASQYKDE
-426 NGYSALVGLEG
+426 NGYSTLLGLEG

-459 ACVSQI
+459 ARVSQV
-465 RYLKENQITSEPQ
+465 RYLKNNQINPESQ
-478 NYLSYSALADEII
+478 NYLNYSALADEIF

-498 FYAGYGVYVGYNQIK
+498 FYAGYGIYLGYNQIK
-513 YSDNSYKLLSANL
+513 YSDNSYKLLSTNL
-526 SGSLNKNW
+526 SGSLDKNW
-534 GFYSSAYKDYENHK
+534 GFYASAYKDYENHK

-556 RYTPSTR
+556 RYTPSSKV
-563 TNAITSVSSDSG
+563 NAITSVSSDSG
-575 RLTYRQEVFVLS
+575 NLRYRQEIFGLS
-587 EPKINSFGWG
+587 EPQIGSFGWG
-597 GYVERDQ
+597 GYVERDE
-604 DAHTNN
+604 DTHENN
-610 ASIYGS
+610 ASVYAS

-626 RYNRIGDND
+626 RYNRFGDND
-635 QVALSATGSLVAAAG
+635 QVAVSATGSLVAAAG

-673 IINGGINLGTTDKS
+673 IINGGVNLGETDKS
-687 GRFLIPSLMPYRE
+687 GRFLIANLRPYMSH
-700 NHIYL
+700 HIYL
-705 DPSYLPLNWNVK
+705 DPSYLPLEWEVS
-717 STDQKTVV
+717 STNQRVFV

-737 HQVISGLVRIVDKN
+737 HQVISGLVKLVDQKN
-751 NTPLLP
+751 SPLMP
-757 GYSVRI
+757 GYAVRI
-763 NGQQDAVVGYDGEVF
+763 NDQQDGVVGYDGEVF
-778 VPNLLRQNKL
+778 IPNLLKQNKL
-788 EVDLLDHGSCQVN
+788 EVDLLDHGSCQVDFAYEN
-801 FTYNS
+801 K
-806 NQYSTKKLGPYI
+806 QYSAKKLGPYV
-818 CQ
+818 CR

>member
-13 FPAHSFAEQL
+13 FPTYSFAEQL
-23 VDHTNTLIPSVPES
+23 LDHTNTAVPSVPKS
-37 IDGNNKYT
+37 VGNDNKYKHVGT
-45 QEKINGQEQN
+45 NEQEQD
-55 LNFIQL
+55 LNFIHL
-61 FLNISINSNPSEDLF
+61 FLNISINSNASEDLVA
-76 SVKQSKDGKL
+76 VKQSKDGKL
-86 YIRSGD
+86 YIRSSA
-92 LKTLRVKMD
+92 LKTLRLKMD
-101 EHIPDSQW
+101 EHIPDNQW
-109 VCINE
+109 VCIND
-114 LKGIQFKYLENE
+114 LNGIQFKYLENE
-126 QSLNLQ
+126 QSLNLK
-132 VPSSMLTGYSVELSG
+132 VPSNMLTGYSVDLSG
-147 QQTTSSG
+147 QQVTNPN

-166 NYSLYHT
+166 NYSLYQT
-173 ITNDESIFSGSAEGI
+173 MTNDENVFSGSAEGI
-188 FNSALGNFSSGVLYN
+188 FNSAIGNFSSGVLYN
-203 GSNETS
+203 GSNENS

-215 VRLESKWQYVDPE
+215 VRLETKWQYVDPE
-228 KVRIYTLGDFV
+228 KIRIYTLGDFI
-239 SNSSDWGSSVRLA
+239 SNSPDWGSSVRLA
-252 GFQWSSAYTQRGD
+252 GFQWSSAYSQRGD

-352 GVPRYNYGLY
+352 GIPRYNYGLY
-362 SNDYDDATFA
+362 SNDYDDATFV

-389 AEAST
+389 AEVST
-394 DGLSNVGTG
+394 DGLSNLGTG
-403 FAKNLFGVGVINA
+403 FAKNVLGIGVINA
-416 DLAASQYKDE
+416 DIAASQYKDE
-426 NGYSALVGLEG
+426 KGYSTLLGLEG

-459 ACVSQI
+459 ARVSQV
-465 RYLKENQITSEPQ
+465 RYLKDNQINAESQ
-478 NYLSYSALADEII
+478 NYLNYSALADEIF

-498 FYAGYGVYVGYNQIK
+498 FYAGYGVYLGYNQIK
-513 YSDNSYKLLSANL
+513 YSDNSYKLLSTNL
-526 SGSLNKNW
+526 SGSLDKNW
-534 GFYSSAYKDYENHK
+534 GFYASAYKDYENHK
-548 DYGIYFAL
+548 DYGVYFAL
-556 RYTPSTR
+556 RYTPSSKV
-563 TNAITSVSSDSG
+563 NAITSVSSDSG
-575 RLTYRQEVFVLS
+575 SLRYRQEIFGLS
-587 EPKINSFGWG
+587 EPQIGSFGWG

-604 DAHTNN
+604 DAKENN
-610 ASIYGS
+610 ASIYAS

-626 RYNRIGDND
+626 RYNRFGDND

-673 IINGGINLGTTDKS
+673 IINGGVNLGETDKS
-687 GRFLIPSLMPYRE
+687 GRFLIPSLMPYQV

-737 HQVISGLVRIVDKN
+737 HQVISGLVKLVDQN
-751 NTPLLP
+751 NSPLMP
-757 GYSVRI
+757 GYTVRI
-763 NGQQDAVVGYDGEVF
+763 NGQQNGMVGYDGEVF
-778 VPNLLRQNKL
+778 IPNLLKQNKL
-788 EVDLLDHGSCQVN
+788 EVDLLDHGSCQVD

-806 NQYSTKKLGPYI
+806 NQYSTKKLGPYV
-818 CQ
+818 CH

>member
-13 FPAHSFAEQL
+13 FPAYSFAEQL
-23 VDHTNTLIPSVPES
+23 LDHTNTAVPSVPKA
-37 IDGNNKYT
+37 IGNDSKYT
-45 QEKINGQEQN
+45 QVGTNEQEQD

-61 FLNISINSNPSEDLF
+61 FLNISINSDASEDLVA
-76 SVKQSKDGKL
+76 VKQSKDGKL
-86 YIRSGD
+86 YIRSST
-92 LKTLRVKMD
+92 LKNLRLKID
-101 EHIPDSQW
+101 EHIPDNQW
-109 VCINE
+109 VCIND
-114 LKGIQFKYLENE
+114 LNGIQFKYLENE
-126 QSLNLQ
+126 QSLNLK
-132 VPSSMLTGYSVELSG
+132 VPSNMLTGYSVDLSG
-147 QQTTSSG
+147 QQITSPN

-166 NYSLYHT
+166 NYSLYQT
-173 ITNDESIFSGSAEGI
+173 MTNDENVFSGTAEGI
-188 FNSALGNFSSGVLYN
+188 FNSAIGNFSSGVLYN

-228 KVRIYTLGDFV
+228 KIRIYTLGDFI
-239 SNSSDWGSSVRLA
+239 SNSPDWGSSVRLA
-252 GFQWSSAYTQRGD
+252 GFQWSSAYSQRGD

-340 LAKGINEFSVDV
+340 LAKGINEFSVDI
-352 GVPRYNYGLY
+352 GIPRYNYGLY

-394 DGLSNVGTG
+394 DGLSNLGTG
-403 FAKNLFGVGVINA
+403 FAKNIFGIGVINA
-416 DLAASQYKDE
+416 DIAASQYKDE
-426 NGYSALVGLEG
+426 NGYSALLGLEG

-459 ACVSQI
+459 ARVSQV
-465 RYLKENQITSEPQ
+465 RYLKDNQINAESQ
-478 NYLSYSALADEII
+478 NYLNYSALADEIF

-498 FYAGYGVYVGYNQIK
+498 FYTGYGVYVGYNQIK
-513 YSDNSYKLLSANL
+513 YSDNSYKLLSTNL
-526 SGSLNKNW
+526 SGSLDKNW
-534 GFYSSAYKDYENHK
+534 GFYASAYKDYENHK

-556 RYTPSTR
+556 RYTPSSKV
-563 TNAITSVSSDSG
+563 NAITSVSSDSG
-575 RLTYRQEVFVLS
+575 SLRYRQEIFGLS
-587 EPKINSFGWG
+587 EPQIGSFGWG

-604 DAHTNN
+604 DANENN
-610 ASIYGS
+610 ASVYAS

-626 RYNRIGDND
+626 RYNRFGDND

-673 IINGGINLGTTDKS
+673 IINGGVNLGETDKS
-687 GRFLIPSLMPYRE
+687 GRFLIPSLMPYQV

-737 HQVISGLVRIVDKN
+737 HQVISGLVKLVDQKIH
-751 NTPLLP
+751 
-757 GYSVRI
+757 R
-763 NGQQDAVVGYDGEVF
+763 
-778 VPNLLRQNKL
+778 
-788 EVDLLDHGSCQVN
+788 
-801 FTYNS
+801 
-806 NQYSTKKLGPYI
+806 
-818 CQ
+818 

>member
-13 FPAHSFAEQL
+13 FPTYSFAEQL
-23 VDHTNTLIPSVPES
+23 LDYTNTAVPSVPKS
-37 IDGNNKYT
+37 VGNDNKYKHVGT
-45 QEKINGQEQN
+45 NEQEQD
-55 LNFIQL
+55 LNFIHL
-61 FLNISINSNPSEDLF
+61 FLNISINSNASEDLVA
-76 SVKQSKDGKL
+76 VKQSKDGKL
-86 YIRSGD
+86 YIRSSA
-92 LKTLRVKMD
+92 LKTLRLKMD
-101 EHIPDSQW
+101 EHIPDNQW
-109 VCINE
+109 VCIND
-114 LKGIQFKYLENE
+114 LNGIQFKYLENE
-126 QSLNLQ
+126 QSLNLK
-132 VPSSMLTGYSVELSG
+132 VPSNMLTGYSVDLSG
-147 QQTTSSG
+147 QQVTNPH

-166 NYSLYHT
+166 NYSLYNT
-173 ITNDESIFSGSAEGI
+173 ITNDENAFSGTAEGI
-188 FNSALGNFSSGVLYN
+188 FNSAIGNFSSGVLYN
-203 GSNETS
+203 GSNENS

-215 VRLESKWQYVDPE
+215 VRLETKWQYVDPE
-228 KVRIYTLGDFV
+228 KIRIYTLGDFI
-239 SNSSDWGSSVRLA
+239 SNSPDWGSSVRLA
-252 GFQWSSAYTQRGD
+252 GFQWSSAYSQRGD

-324 GQQSITKK
+324 GQQSLTKK

-394 DGLSNVGTG
+394 DGLSNLGTG
-403 FAKNLFGVGVINA
+403 FAKNVLGIGVINA
-416 DLAASQYKDE
+416 DIAASQYKDE
-426 NGYSALVGLEG
+426 NGYSALLGLEG

-459 ACVSQI
+459 ARVSQV
-465 RYLKENQITSEPQ
+465 RYLKDNQINAESQ
-478 NYLSYSALADEII
+478 NYLNYSALADEIF

-498 FYAGYGVYVGYNQIK
+498 FYAGYGVYLGYNQIK
-513 YSDNSYKLLSANL
+513 YSDNSYKLLSTNL
-526 SGSLNKNW
+526 SGSLDKNW
-534 GFYSSAYKDYENHK
+534 GFYASAYKDYENHK
-548 DYGIYFAL
+548 DYGVYFAL
-556 RYTPSTR
+556 RYTPSSKV
-563 TNAITSVSSDSG
+563 NAITSVSSDSG
-575 RLTYRQEVFVLS
+575 SLRYRQEIFGLS
-587 EPKINSFGWG
+587 EPQIGSFGWG

-604 DAHTNN
+604 DANENN
-610 ASIYGS
+610 ASIYAS

-626 RYNRIGDND
+626 RYNRFGDND
-635 QVALSATGSLVAAAG
+635 QVAVSATGSLVAAAG

-664 VTNAGPQSQ
+664 VINAGPQSQ
-673 IINGGINLGTTDKS
+673 IINGGVNLGETDKS
-687 GRFLIPSLMPYRE
+687 GRFLIPSLMPYQV
-700 NHIYL
+700 NHVYL

-737 HQVISGLVRIVDKN
+737 HQVISGLVKLVDQKN
-751 NTPLLP
+751 SPLMP
-757 GYSVRI
+757 GYTVRI
-763 NGQQDAVVGYDGEVF
+763 NGQQDGVVGYDGEVF
-778 VPNLLRQNKL
+778 IQNLLKQNKL
-788 EVDLLDHGSCQVN
+788 EVDLLDHGSCQVD

-806 NQYSTKKLGPYI
+806 NQYSTKKLGPYV
-818 CQ
+818 CH

>member
-1 MKYII
+1 MRYII
-6 GVLCVAY
+6 GVLCVTYLPIHA
-13 FPAHSFAEQL
+13 FAESLQ
-23 VDHTNTLIPSVPES
+23 DRTNTIIPSVPNL
-37 IDGNNKYT
+37 IDINIGNIKDDENKISKDST
-45 QEKINGQEQN
+45 R
-55 LNFIQL
+55 L
-61 FLNISINSNPSEDLF
+61 FLNVFVNSTSSNDLISVN
-76 SVKQSKDGKL
+76 KDQDEKL
-86 YIRSGD
+86 YIRARD
-92 LKTLRVKMD
+92 LKTLRLKLD
-101 EHIPDSQW
+101 EQISDSQW
-109 VCINE
+109 VCIND

-126 QSLNLQ
+126 QSLKLNI
-132 VPSSMLTGYSVELSG
+132 PSDMLTGYAVDLNG
-147 QQTTSSG
+147 QQITNPH

-166 NYSLYHT
+166 NYSLYNT
-173 ITNDESIFSGSAEGI
+173 ITNDENVFSGSAEGI
-188 FNSALGNFSSGVLYN
+188 FNSAIGNFSSGVLYN

-228 KVRIYTLGDFV
+228 KVRIYTLGDFI
-239 SNSSDWGSSVRLA
+239 SNSPDWGSSVRLA

-265 IVTSALPQ
+265 LVTSALPQ

-324 GQQSITKK
+324 GQQSITKQA
-332 PYYFSSKI
+332 YYFSSKI

-352 GVPRYNYGLY
+352 GVPRYNYGLF

-394 DGLSNVGTG
+394 DGLSNLGTG
-403 FAKNLFGVGVINA
+403 FAKNLFGFGVINA
-416 DLAASQYKDE
+416 DIAASQYKDE
-426 NGYSALVGLEG
+426 NGYSALLGLEG

-459 ACVSQI
+459 ARVSQI
-465 RYLKENQITSEPQ
+465 RYLKDNQMTSEPQ
-478 NYLSYSALADEII
+478 NYLSYSALADEIF

-498 FYAGYGVYVGYNQIK
+498 FYAGYGVYLGYNQIK
-513 YSDNSYKLLSANL
+513 YSDNSYKLVSANL

-534 GFYSSAYKDYENHK
+534 GFYTSAYKDYENQK

-556 RYTPSTR
+556 RYTPSSR
-563 TNAITSVSSDSG
+563 VNAITSISNESG
-575 RLTYRQEVFVLS
+575 KTTYRQE
-587 EPKINSFGWG
+587 INGFSDPQIGAFGWG

-604 DAHTNN
+604 DANQNN

-635 QVALSATGSLVAAAG
+635 QVAVSATGSLVAAAG
-650 RIFAANEIGDGYAV
+650 RVFAANEIGDGYAV

-673 IINGGINLGTTDKS
+673 ILNGGVNLGKTDKS
-687 GRFLIPSLMPYRE
+687 GRFLIPSLVPYQE

-705 DPSYLPLNWNVK
+705 DPSYLPLNWSVK
-717 STDQKTVV
+717 STDQETVV
-725 GYRQGT
+725 GYRQGS
-731 LVDFGA
+731 LIDFGA
-737 HQVISGLVRIVDKN
+737 KQVVSGLVKLVDQN
-751 NTPLLP
+751 NSPLLP
-757 GYSVRI
+757 GYTVHI
-763 NGQQDAVVGYDGEVF
+763 NGHEESIIGYDGEVF
-778 VPNLLRQNKL
+778 IQNLLKQNKL
-788 EVDLLDHGSCQVN
+788 EVDLLDHGSCQVD
-801 FTYNS
+801 FTYNG
-806 NQYSTKKLGPYI
+806 NQYSTKKLGPYV
-818 CQ
+818 CR

>member
-13 FPAHSFAEQL
+13 FPAHLFAEQL
-23 VDHTNTLIPSVPES
+23 LDHTNTAVPSVPKS
-37 IDGNNKYT
+37 ISNDNKYMH
-45 QEKINGQEQN
+45 EKTDGQEQEHT
-55 LNFIQL
+55 FTQL
-61 FLNISINSNPSEDLF
+61 FLNISINSNTSEDLF

-86 YIRSGD
+86 YIRSSD
-92 LKTLRVKMD
+92 LKALRLKMD
-101 EHIPDSQW
+101 EHIPDTQW

-132 VPSSMLTGYSVELSG
+132 VPASMLSDYSVDLTG
-147 QQTTSSG
+147 QPTTNTN

-166 NYSLYHT
+166 NYSMYHT

-203 GSNETS
+203 GSNENS

-228 KVRIYTLGDFV
+228 KVRIYTLGDFI

-252 GFQWSSAYTQRGD
+252 GLQWSSAYTQRGD

-299 SGPFDIKQLPFISGN
+299 SGPFDVKQLPFISGN

-324 GQQSITKK
+324 GQQTITKK

-394 DGLSNVGTG
+394 DGLSNLGTG

-416 DLAASQYKDE
+416 DIAASQYKDE

-459 ACVSQI
+459 ARVSQI
-465 RYLKENQITSEPQ
+465 RYLKDNQITSEPQ
-478 NYLSYSALADEII
+478 NYLNYSALADEII

-498 FYAGYGVYVGYNQIK
+498 FYPGYSIYVGYNQIK

-563 TNAITSVSSDSG
+563 VNAISSLSSDSG

-587 EPKINSFGWG
+587 EPQVGSFGWG

-604 DAHTNN
+604 DAHANN
-610 ASIYGS
+610 ASVYGS

-673 IINGGINLGTTDKS
+673 ILNGGINLGTTDKS

-737 HQVISGLVRIVDKN
+737 HQVISGLVRVVDKN
-751 NTPLLP
+751 NSPLLP

-778 VPNLLRQNKL
+778 VPNLLQQNKL

-818 CQ
+818 CH